1 LVIRAR
7 LQTGE
12 AAGEA
17 RLAPAHTKFNRR
29 VTNVR
34 SRVRFG
40 TARSQAESATRDRP

>member
-7 LQTGE
+7 LKTGE

-34 SRVRFG
+34 SGDRFRTTSSQPESAARVR
-40 TARSQAESATRDRP
+40 R